1 MRSSPAGTGLTGV
14 AQGRRLACVS
24 TVPQPPAVEISGLV
38 KRYGQTTAV
47 DGLTLSAARGAVTG
61 ILGPNGAG
69 KTTTIEICEGYRRP
83 DQGTVRVLGLDPV
96 RDAKALRPRVGV
108 MLQSGGI
115 PPSVPAA
122 DYLNLLSRF
131 HARPVAVQALLDLV
145 GLTPVARTPYKR
157 LSGGQQQR
165 LSLAAAVI
173 GRPELVFLDEPTAGM
188 DPQARHATWEL
199 IGQLRAAGVSIILTT
214 HFMEEAERLC
224 DHVAIIDH
232 GQLVAEGTPGQLTGT
247 VGQLRFRAEADLD
260 IESLLAALPPASL
273 AKESP
278 AGHYVDRGA
287 RRGGPA
293 AARRGDR
300 VVRGARRAGQQPADR
315 EPHAGG
321 RVPGADREGAP
332 PLMPGATADEV
343 GAAPVFAPAP
353 GAAPLPRMIAAQ
365 ARLETRTLLRNGE
378 QLLLTLII
386 PLLLLAAFGLEPLV
400 NFGTGLSRIDFLTPG
415 IIALA
420 VMSTAFTS
428 QAIATG
434 FERRYGVLKRLG
446 ATPLSRAGL
455 IAAKTATV
463 IAVELLQGALIL
475 VVALAIGWRPAA
487 SPAAIVVAPL
497 LILLGTAAFS
507 GLALLMAG
515 TLRAEA
521 TLAGA
526 NLVYIVLLGVGGV
539 VFPLTKFPAGARPV
553 LELLPTGALST
564 GLRSVLQQGVAFPVG
579 NTVTLLVWAAAAIT
593 LAARLFK
600 WE

>member
-1 MRSSPAGTGLTGV
+1 
-14 AQGRRLACVS
+14 VS
-24 TVPQPPAVEISGLV
+24 TGKAPGDPAAPAVELRGLV
-38 KRYGQTTAV
+38 KRYGQVAAV
-47 DGLTLSAARGAVTG
+47 DGLSVTAARGEVTA

-83 DQGTVRVLGLDPV
+83 DQGLVRVLGLDPA
-96 RDAKALRPRVGV
+96 RDARALRPRVGV

-122 DYLNLLSRF
+122 DYLKLLSSF
-131 HARPVAVQALLDLV
+131 HVNPIDPAQLLDLV

-188 DPQARHATWEL
+188 DPQARHATWDL
-199 IGQLRAAGVSIILTT
+199 IGQLRTAGVSVILTT

-224 DHVAIIDH
+224 DFVAIIDH
-232 GQLVAEGTPGQLTGT
+232 GQLVAADTPGGGRTGQRQPARRAAA
-247 VGQLRFRAEADLD
+247 GQRDEGIPGRPLR
-260 IESLLAALPPASL
+260 
-273 AKESP
+273 
-278 AGHYVDRGA
+278 DRGA
-287 RRGGPA
+287 RRGGPDA
-293 AARRGDR
+293 ACHGDR
-300 VVRGARRAGQQPADR
+300 LVRRAGRAGQQPADR
-315 EPHAGG
+315 EPNAGG
-321 RVPGADREGAP
+321 RIPRAHRKGPPHVSEGAVAQGHP
-332 PLMPGATADEV
+332 AIL
-343 GAAPVFAPAP
+343 FAPDP
-353 GAAPLPRMIAAQ
+353 GAAPLGRMITAQ
-365 ARLETRTLLRNGE
+365 ATLETRTLLRNGE

-386 PLLLLAAFGLEPLV
+386 PLLLLTAFSLEPLI

-446 ATPLSRAGL
+446 ATPLSRGGL
-455 IAAKTATV
+455 IAAKTTTV
-463 IAVELLQGALIL
+463 IGVELLQGVLIL
-475 VVALAIGWRPAA
+475 AVGLAIGWRPNA
-487 SPAAIVVAPL
+487 SPAAILTAPL

-521 TLAGA
+521 TLAAA
-526 NLVYIVLLGVGGV
+526 NLVYILLLGVGGV
-539 VFPLTKFPAGARPV
+539 VFPLTRFPAGARPV

-564 GLRSVLQQGVAFPVG
+564 GLRNVLQYGVAFPVG
-579 NTVTLLVWAAAAIT
+579 NTVTLAVWAAVAIA
-593 LAARLFK
+593 LAARTFR
-600 WE
+600 WD